1 MLPYNMT
8 VYQAVKQFSSVVNDQ
23 SETEADTETPI
34 GNYFRPSNIITNSNR
49 LTFQAIRVCGHNNT
63 LFTTDL

>member
-1 MLPYNMT
+1 MT

-34 GNYFRPSNIITNSNR
+34 GNLLFCLLDMRTIFHQLII
-49 LTFQAIRVCGHNNT
+49 
-63 LFTTDL
+63 